1 MFNLGYS
8 TFATKNYDPF
18 EMITMVRSIG
28 YTHLEICLSDGWP
41 TSPDNFSLTEQKKL
55 SNICNSLGFANP
67 GFFGNIDVCNLDD
80 KDEMKKTLL
89 KFNMARTISSSSKEI
104 IISTTIGH
112 NAPRWDSGKNLIAD
126 ALVKLSDIAKDNN
139 VIIALE
145 AHAGTDF
152 ETPEKAVWIMEQ
164 TNHSNIRLDL
174 DISHFYVEGSDV
186 DHSVDL
192 CAPYA
197 AMVHI
202 KDGEKVD
209 GEVKYCLTGDGTIN
223 IETFL
228 LALSRN
234 NITHLPVFAEVSVQQ
249 SSKRDYDPRFTA
261 EFCYNSLMKAINK
274 L

>member
-67 GFFGNIDVCNLDD
+67 GFFGNIDVCNLND

-89 KFNMARTISSSSKEI
+89 KFNMAKTISSSSKEI
-104 IISTTIGH
+104 IISTTIGR
-112 NAPRWDSGKNLIAD
+112 NAPRWDSDKNLIAD

-152 ETPEKAVWIMEQ
+152 ETP
-164 TNHSNIRLDL
+164 
-174 DISHFYVEGSDV
+174 
-186 DHSVDL
+186 
-192 CAPYA
+192 
-197 AMVHI
+197 
-202 KDGEKVD
+202 
-209 GEVKYCLTGDGTIN
+209 
-223 IETFL
+223 
-228 LALSRN
+228 
-234 NITHLPVFAEVSVQQ
+234 
-249 SSKRDYDPRFTA
+249 
-261 EFCYNSLMKAINK
+261 
-274 L
+274 